1 MSGHSKW
8 STIKRQK
15 GVKDAKRGQAF
26 TKLGK
31 AITIAVREGGGGDP
45 ASNFKLRLAIDQAKA
60 LNMPKN
66 NIDRAID
73 RGLGPSTGVESI
85 ESVTYEAYAPGKV
98 ALIVEAATDN
108 KNRTTPEVRGTIE
121 KGGGTFASRGAVSWM
136 FADSGLVTVEKSGPP
151 SPAGG
156 AGKTLD
162 EVFEIAADSGA
173 EDVED
178 AGELVEVFTKP
189 NEVEKVK
196 NALVSKGIVVKSAE
210 IFKKPTTTV
219 VIDDVDVA
227 SKVLKMIDKLDELDD
242 VQKVYAN
249 FDIADEILAK
259 VNA

>member
-45 ASNFKLRLAIDQAKA
+45 ASNFKLRLAIDQARA
-60 LNMPKN
+60 ANMPKD

-73 RGLGPSTGVESI
+73 LGLGPSTGVESI

-98 ALIVEAATDN
+98 ALIVEAVTDN

-121 KGGGTFASRGAVSWM
+121 KGGGTYASRGAVSWM
-136 FADSGLVTVEKSGPP
+136 FADSGLVTVEKS
-151 SPAGG
+151 A
-156 AGKTLD
+156 KTLD
-162 EVFEIAADSGA
+162 EIFEIAADSGA
-173 EDVED
+173 EDVEET
-178 AGELVEVFTKP
+178 GEFVEVFTKP

-196 NALVSKGIVVKSAE
+196 NELVSKGLVVKSAE

-242 VQKVYAN
+242 VQRVYAN
-249 FDIADEILAK
+249 FDIADKIWESIQGSVK
-259 VNA
+259 